1 MRVTLLPEP
10 DLEFGTGR
18 HQDIRFGLLAHGV
31 LDRSSIAAPTR
42 LRLGAVGT
50 PKTLEAFFRWI
61 DVCRGEVPAKETKFS
76 HLFPAFPGFNEHHTF
91 YATIASDETFRQ
103 ALNARSFDILV
114 KKDNFAAMID
124 EAVKVVLEAVAHLAE
139 TSNPDVIV
147 CAMPQELLER
157 IQQRRSGWKPG
168 DAVIEFHDLLKARGL
183 TYRIPL
189 QLVWPA
195 TYGAAEAK
203 RSKGGTGS
211 RRLQDPATI
220 AWNLH
225 TALYYKA
232 GGLPYR
238 LVRDASDFDTCYVG
252 VSFYKSIDKSATMT
266 SMAQVFNQ
274 RGEGIIVKGGKAKYS
289 QEDKQNHLSE
299 ADAYTL
305 LSESLK
311 SYRAEHRNAPARIVM
326 HKTTNYSSEELAGF
340 NAALQEQ
347 QIDLADLMS
356 LRNSF
361 TRLFRTGDL
370 PPLRGTLLS
379 STEQEHVL
387 YTRGSIPFYKAYPGM
402 YVPRTLNIQFDQIEG
417 APDAL
422 SAEVLALTKL
432 NYNDTQLDGGAPMTV
447 KAAKKVSEILKYVEQ
462 DVLPVSHYK
471 FYM

>member
-10 DLEFGTGR
+10 DLEFGIGR
-18 HQDIRFGLLAHGV
+18 HQDIRFGLLDYGV
-31 LDRSSIAAPTR
+31 LDRGSSTAPMK

-50 PKTLEAFFRWI
+50 PKTLEAFFTWI
-61 DVCRGEVPAKETKFS
+61 DACRGEIPAKETNLTN
-76 HLFPAFPGFNEHHTF
+76 LFPAFPGFNEQHTF
-91 YATIASDETFRQ
+91 YATIVSSEAFRQ
-103 ALNARSFDILV
+103 SLNARKFEMLV
-114 KKDNFAAMID
+114 KKDNFAAMIS
-124 EAVKVVLEAVAHLAE
+124 EAVDMVLEAVGHLAE
-139 TSNPDVIV
+139 TANPNVIV

-157 IQQRRSGWKPG
+157 IQQKRANWKPG
-168 DAVIEFHDLLKARGL
+168 DAVAEFHDLLKARGL
-183 TYRIPL
+183 AYRIPL

-195 TYGAAEAK
+195 TYGAAKAK

-252 VSFYKSIDKSATMT
+252 VSFYKSLDKSATLT

-274 RGEGIIVKGGKAKYS
+274 RGEGVIVRGGKAKYS
-289 QEDKQNHLSE
+289 QVDKQNHLSE

-305 LSESLK
+305 LSESLR
-311 SYRAEHRNAPARIVM
+311 SYRTEHKNAPARIAM
-326 HKTTNYSSEELAGF
+326 HKTTNFSAEELAGF
-340 NAALQEQ
+340 NAALQDQ
-347 QIDLADLMS
+347 QIELADLMS

-361 TRLFRTGDL
+361 TRLFRAGEH

-379 STEQEHVL
+379 LSDQEHIL
-387 YTRGSIPFYKAYPGM
+387 YTRGSVPFYEAYPGM
-402 YVPRTLNIQFDQIEG
+402 YVPRTLDIQFDQIDSS
-417 APDAL
+417 PDVL

-447 KAAKKVSEILKYVEQ
+447 KAAKKVSEILKYIEQ
-462 DVLPVSHYK
+462 DILPVSHYK

>member
-1 MRVTLLPEP
+1 MKVTLLPEP
-10 DLEFGTGR
+10 DLEFGAGC
-18 HQDIRFGLLAHGV
+18 HQDIRFGLLEYGV
-31 LDRSSIAAPTR
+31 LDRGLASAPSK

-50 PKTLEAFFRWI
+50 PKTLEAFCRWI
-61 DVCRGEVPAKETKFS
+61 DACRSEVPAKETKLKN
-76 HLFPAFPGFNEHHTF
+76 LFPAFPGFSEHHTF
-91 YATIASDETFRQ
+91 YATIASDETLQQ
-103 ALNARSFDILV
+103 ALNARSFDILT
-114 KKDNFAAMID
+114 KKPDFATMIN
-124 EAVKVVLEAVAHLAE
+124 EAVSAVLEAVAHLEE
-139 TSNPDVIV
+139 TSKPDVIV

-157 IQQRRSGWKPG
+157 IQQRRSNWKPG
-168 DAVIEFHDLLKARGL
+168 DAVVEFHDLLKARGL
-183 TYRIPL
+183 IYRIPL

-195 TYGAAEAK
+195 TYGAAGAK
-203 RSKGGTGS
+203 RSRGGTGS

-252 VSFYKSIDKSATMT
+252 VSFYKSLDKSATLT

-274 RGEGIIVKGGKAKYS
+274 RGEGIIVRGGKAKYS

-299 ADAYTL
+299 IDAYTL

-311 SYRAEHRNAPARIVM
+311 SYRAEHRNAPARVVL
-326 HKTTNYSSEELAGF
+326 HKTTNFSPEELAGF
-340 NAALQEQ
+340 NEALQEQ
-347 QIDLADLMS
+347 RIELADLMS

-361 TRLFRTGDL
+361 TRLFRTGDH

-379 STEQEHVL
+379 LTDQEHIL
-387 YTRGSIPFYKAYPGM
+387 YTRGSVPFYGAYPGM
-402 YVPRTLNIQFDQIEG
+402 YVPRTLSIQFDQSES
-417 APDAL
+417 APEAL

-447 KAAKKVSEILKYVEQ
+447 KAARKVSEILKYVEQ
-462 DVLPVSHYK
+462 DTLPVSHYK

>member
-10 DLEFGTGR
+10 ELEFGLGR
-18 HQDIRFGLLAHGV
+18 HQDIRFGLLEHGV
-31 LDRSSIAAPTR
+31 LDRGLTTAPTK

-50 PKTLEAFFRWI
+50 PKTLEAFFNW
-61 DVCRGEVPAKETKFS
+61 VEACRVEIPAKETKLTN
-76 HLFPAFPGFNEHHTF
+76 LFPAFPGFSENHTF
-91 YATIASDETFRQ
+91 YAAIVSDQTLQ
-103 ALNARSFDILV
+103 QPLNSRRFDVLV
-114 KKDNFAAMID
+114 KNDDFNAMIN
-124 EAVKVVLEAVAHLAE
+124 EAVTVVLEAVAHIAE

-147 CAMPQELLER
+147 CAMPQELRER
-157 IQQRRSGWKPG
+157 IQQKRSEWKPG
-168 DAVIEFHDLLKARGL
+168 ESVLEFHDLLKARGL
-183 TYRIPL
+183 IYRVPL

-203 RSKGGTGS
+203 RSKGGIGG

-238 LVRDASDFDTCYVG
+238 LVRDASDFDTCFVG
-252 VSFYKSIDKSATMT
+252 VSFYKSLDKSATMT

-274 RGEGIIVKGGKAKYS
+274 RGEGVIVKGGKAKYS

-299 ADAYTL
+299 TDAYTL
-305 LSESLK
+305 LFESLK
-311 SYRAEHRNAPARIVM
+311 SYRIEHKNAPARIVL

-340 NAALQEQ
+340 NVALQAQDIE
-347 QIDLADLMS
+347 LADLIS
-356 LRNSF
+356 LRNSV
-361 TRLFRTGDL
+361 TRLFRTGAL
-370 PPLRGTLLS
+370 PPLRGTLLAL
-379 STEQEHVL
+379 TDQEHVL

-402 YVPRTLNIQFDQIEG
+402 YVPRTLNLQFDQIEG

-447 KAAKKVSEILKYVEQ
+447 KAAKKVGEILRYIEQ